1 MTKRAD
7 PPPGAVPLPELT
19 VIETRVYRGPNY
31 WSYEPA
37 IKLIVDLGVLEHF
50 PTSTIPGFT
59 EALLEM
65 LPGVGQHSCGTGKP
79 GGFAGRLRDG
89 TWVGHVAEHIA
100 LQLQRE
106 AGTEV
111 GRGKTR
117 GTGEPGRYHVVYSFA
132 EEAVGLAAGRL
143 AVRLVNHLV
152 RAEDGFDFRAELEAL
167 ILLAERSAFGPSTQ
181 ALIDEAAL
189 RDIPWIRLN
198 AASLVQLGHGVHQQR
213 IRATM
218 TSKTSSIAVDTAS
231 DKKLTNQ
238 LLAATGV
245 PVPRAHVVRSAQ
257 EAAAAAGKI
266 GFPVALKPLDGNHG
280 RGVML
285 NLADAQAVR
294 DAFPL
299 ARAQSRSGALVVESF
314 ITGNDYRCLVIG
326 GVLRAVAQR
335 VPAHVEGDGR
345 QSVADLVETTNAD
358 PRRGIGH
365 EKVLTRI
372 KIDDEAIT
380 YAREQGFEMSDV
392 PPRGQRVFLK
402 RTGNMSTGGISID
415 RTEEIHPDNAEIA
428 EQAAR
433 VVGLDIAGI
442 DFICPDISVPV
453 RETGGGIVEV
463 NAAPGFRMHTHP
475 TEGEAQ
481 YVAKPVLDL
490 LFPPGTDARIPIVAV
505 TGTNGKT
512 TTARMIAHIMK
523 GMGRKVGLTSTDGI
537 FVDGRLIRKADCL
550 GSSLGLDRAP
560 APGRGLR
567 GLRGGA
573 RRDPARG
580 TRLRPERRG
589 GRPQRDRR
597 PSGPGWHHDPQAAGR
612 GQAGDRR
619 GGAPRRHRRPE
630 RRRSARGR
638 HGAPLRRDRSS
649 TSHGPGE
656 RARAVPGLRGR
667 RAVTLEKGRNGEM
680 IVLRQGRKSM
690 PLVWTHLLPSTFE
703 GRARMNVQ
711 NALAAAA
718 AAWAAGAHL
727 HDIRQ
732 GLRTFTTSYFMA
744 PGRLNMFE
752 LDGYRVI
759 VDYAHNPP
767 AIACAGQFVDRL
779 TEPTPGGRGRS
790 SAASRIGVIAT
801 AGDRRDED
809 IVEIG
814 RIAARHFDQII
825 IREDENN
832 RGRPRGQTA
841 ELIERGVRDAIEAA
855 ESRATERGDDP
866 RRDGRH
872 APCPGHRVA
881 GATSSRCASTTR
893 TTSGRSSSAAST
905 GRDRGSARVPDD
917 PRGEPDRSR
926 TSKRLAGGTSC
937 PQPVDRDRLES
948 FVGQPGEDVGAARRG
963 SSPRRRRR
971 VARGRGAPGAPPSS
985 VWIRRDLA
993 PIARARRSLP
1003 GRWRSSPRGRGRAGS
1018 DASRR

>member
-1 MTKRAD
+1 MSTRAARTAKSPRSAKVAN
-7 PPPGAVPLPELT
+7 PPPGARPEPELT
-19 VIETRVYRGPNY
+19 IVETRVYRGPNY
-31 WSYEPA
+31 WSYDPA
-37 IKLIVDLGVLEHF
+37 IKLVVDLGVLEHF
-50 PTSTIPGFT
+50 PSNTIPGFVV
-59 EALLEM
+59 ALLEM
-65 LPGVGQHSCGTGKP
+65 LPGVGEHSCGTGRP
-79 GGFAGRLRDG
+79 GGFADRLRDG

-117 GTGEPGRYHVVYSFA
+117 GTGEPGRYNVIYSYA

-152 RAEDGFDFRAELEAL
+152 RADEGFDFRVELEDL
-167 ILLAERSAFGPSTQ
+167 ILLAERAAFGPSTQ

-198 AASLVQLGHGVHQQR
+198 SASLVQLGHGVHQQR

-218 TSKTSSIAVDTAS
+218 TSKTGSIAVDTAS

-245 PVPRAHVVRSAQ
+245 PVPRAQVVRSPGDAAS
-257 EAAAAAGKI
+257 AAARI

-285 NLADAQAVR
+285 NLGDEQAVR

-299 ARAQSRSGALVVESF
+299 AREESRSGALVVEKF

-335 VPAHVEGDGR
+335 VPAHVEGDGKHTITE
-345 QSVADLVETTNAD
+345 LVELTNAD

-372 KIDDEAIT
+372 KLDDEAIT
-380 YAREQGFEMSDV
+380 YAREQGFELTDV
-392 PPRGQRVFLK
+392 PPRGVRIFLK

-490 LFPPGTDARIPIVAV
+490 LFPPGADARIPIVAV
-505 TGTNGKT
+505 TGSNGKT

-537 FVDGRLIRKADCL
+537 FVDGRLIRKADASGPRSASTVLQHPLVDFAVFEVARGGILREGL
-550 GSSLGLDRAP
+550 GYLRNDVAVVLNVTGDHLGLGGITTIKQLAGVKQVIVEAVPRDGTAVLNADDP
-560 APGRGLR
+560 LVAAMGR
-567 GLRGGA
+567 
-573 RRDPARG
+573 
-580 TRLRPERRG
+580 
-589 GRPQRDRR
+589 
-597 PSGPGWHHDPQAAGR
+597 
-612 GQAGDRR
+612 
-619 GGAPRRHRRPE
+619 
-630 RRRSARGR
+630 
-638 HGAPLRRDRSS
+638 S
-649 TSHGPGE
+649 TSGSVIYFSMDPENE
-656 RARAVPGLRGR
+656 RIKFQASRGR
-667 RAVTLEKGRNGEM
+667 RAVTLEQGRNGEM
-680 IVLRQGRKSM
+680 IVLRHGRKSM
-690 PLVWTHLLPSTFE
+690 PLVWTHLLPATFE

-718 AAWAAGAHL
+718 ASWAAGAHL

-744 PGRLNMFE
+744 PGRLYMFE

-767 AIACAGQFVDRL
+767 AVEALGQFVEGL
-779 TEPTPGGRGRS
+779 AQPTPGGARALVTGQ
-790 SAASRIGVIAT
+790 RIGVIAT
-801 AGDRRDED
+801 AGDRRDDD

-814 RIAARHFDQII
+814 RVAARHFDRIV

-832 RGRPRGQTA
+832 RGRPRGDTA
-841 ELIERGVRDAIEAA
+841 DLIERGVREAMQNGARVTQVETRLEEMDA
-855 ESRATERGDDP
+855 T
-866 RRDGRH
+866 RH
-872 APCPGHRVA
+872 ALDVA
-881 GATSSRCASTTR
+881 
-893 TTSGRSSSAAST
+893 
-905 GRDRGSARVPDD
+905 
-917 PRGEPDRSR
+917 
-926 TSKRLAGGTSC
+926 
-937 PQPVDRDRLES
+937 
-948 FVGQPGEDVGAARRG
+948 QPGDVVAVCVDHANDVWKELQRRQHGA
-963 SSPRRRRR
+963 SSDGHALRAVTILDENPT
-971 VARGRGAPGAPPSS
+971 VEELEAP
-985 VWIRRDLA
+985 
-993 PIARARRSLP
+993 
-1003 GRWRSSPRGRGRAGS
+1003 
-1018 DASRR
+1018 